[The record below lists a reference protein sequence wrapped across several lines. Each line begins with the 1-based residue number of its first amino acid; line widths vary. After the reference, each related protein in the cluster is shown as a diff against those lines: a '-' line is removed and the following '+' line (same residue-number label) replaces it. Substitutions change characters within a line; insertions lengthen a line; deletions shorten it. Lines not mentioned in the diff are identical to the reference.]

1 MQSLILL
8 FTEMPTLLYVVVG
21 ILSLCVGS
29 FLNVVIYRLPKI
41 MENEWKEEIHYFQNP
56 DQPYAEQEKFT
67 LSVPASTCPKC
78 QHRIRW
84 YENIPVISWAI
95 LLRGKCSGCKNPISA
110 RYPFV
115 ELATMLASL
124 VVVHSF
130 GLSLA
135 MVAGVIFTWVLIA
148 LIGIDFDTQLL
159 PDRLVYP
166 LLGLGLAVNSVGL
179 FISPTQAIWGTLIG
193 FLSLWS
199 VCVIFKL
206 ITGKQGMGHG
216 DFKLLAA
223 VGAWVGTGLLPFIIF
238 TSAVLGS
245 IVGGILFAI
254 HKESRPFAFG
264 PYIAIAAWIALL
276 WGNQIMASYLGLFI
290 S

>member
-1 MQSLILL
+1 MQSILQL
-8 FTEMPTLLYVVVG
+8 FIGMPTLFYAVVG

-41 MENEWKEEIHYFQNP
+41 MENEWKEECHYFLHPNE
-56 DQPYAEQEKFT
+56 PYPSQEKFT
-67 LSVPASTCPKC
+67 LSHPASTCPKC
-78 QHRIRW
+78 QHQIRW
-84 YENIPVISWAI
+84 YENIPLISWFI
-95 LLRGKCSGCKNPISA
+95 LLRGKCSYCSNPISI
-110 RYPFV
+110 RYPLV

-124 VVVHSF
+124 IVAYLFGPSIAAVVSI
-130 GLSLA
+130 
-135 MVAGVIFTWVLIA
+135 IFTWVLIA

-166 LLGLGLAVNSVGL
+166 LLGLGLAVNSFGI
-179 FISPTQAIWGTLIG
+179 FISPSQAIWGTLLG

-223 VGAWVGTGLLPFIIF
+223 VGAWLGAGLLPFVIF

-254 HKESRPFAFG
+254 YKESRPFAFG
-264 PYIAIAAWIALL
+264 PYIAIAAWVALL
-276 WGNQIMASYLGLFI
+276 WGNDILSAYLGLFR
-290 S
+290 